1 MVHDLFLRF
10 RTLSPLFQTI
20 EYRKEG
26 GESRGILR
34 TLKVYAGDEAPVEV
48 PVLSGN
54 SFGGR
59 IRRELAYYLFE
70 ELGIDPVSFYGKGTR
85 GQKITY
91 HTLTSG
97 GVLIANDVKLSFE
110 DVEKVKRL
118 LPMFGLLG
126 GVVGGQFIT
135 GRCALGHA
143 YPASRELRSLFPT
156 LPDDWFE
163 EFAVKD
169 TYTDNGAWTTY
180 RMPDMPSLIGLP
192 DVVPADEEGKKN
204 PFRNMPVTNG
214 YVLPGYPFVTRF
226 TLYDNATTMDWSMLG
241 FAIERLRKRPFLGGK
256 LKSGFGLVSWERV
269 PEDER
274 LDPAHFIRYVQE
286 NRDVLHFLLTH
297 KEPFYVAI
305 REIQEV
311 NES

>member
-156 LPDDWFE
+156 C
-163 EFAVKD
+163 
-169 TYTDNGAWTTY
+169 
-180 RMPDMPSLIGLP
+180 
-192 DVVPADEEGKKN
+192 VPPPKSAEKRNAHISSNEI
-204 PFRNMPVTNG
+204 PFPHGWRT
-214 YVLPGYPFVTRF
+214 
-226 TLYDNATTMDWSMLG
+226 
-241 FAIERLRKRPFLGGK
+241 
-256 LKSGFGLVSWERV
+256 
-269 PEDER
+269 
-274 LDPAHFIRYVQE
+274 
-286 NRDVLHFLLTH
+286 
-297 KEPFYVAI
+297 
-305 REIQEV
+305 
-311 NES
+311 